1 MDTQKH
7 ADLPDIVDR
16 IDPAECDYTEWTQI
30 GMALKACGLGV
41 EVWDAWSAKDTK
53 RYHQGEC
60 AKKWATFGGEGV
72 SSGTIIH
79 IAEDHNVDIF
89 PEEEKGRA
97 LGWDE
102 PIDILLDDEYDDYD
116 FPSKRKPV
124 EKDETVFIDKTWVE
138 GKPLPVPSDDV
149 WNPIQEITAY
159 ISTLFEAD
167 EYVGYVMESW
177 EKDGRFLPSKGS
189 YARTSS
195 EILRDLNH
203 YQDIGMAMADYN
215 PQAGAWVRFN
225 ALDGQ
230 GVRNSNVAE
239 FRYALVESDSM
250 SKEMQYA
257 LMEQLELPIAT
268 LVDSGNKSLHA
279 IVRVD
284 AADYAEYKKR
294 VDSLY
299 DVCKKNGL
307 ILDTQNKNPSRLS
320 RLPGVMRGENK
331 QYLVATN
338 IGKESWAEWWDW
350 IQAVND
356 DLPDPEGL
364 SEIWDDMPQLAPPL
378 IDGILRQGHKMLIAG
393 PSKAG
398 KSYAL
403 IELCAAIA
411 EGKPWFGW
419 QCAQGRVLYVNL
431 ELDRPSALH
440 RFRDVYAALG
450 WAPIN
455 IDNID
460 IWNLRGKSVP
470 MDKLAPKLIRRS
482 AKKNYIAVVI
492 DPIYKVITGDE
503 NSADQM
509 AAFCNSFDLVASQL
523 GCAVIYCHHHSKGAQ
538 GSKRSMDRASGSG
551 VFARDP
557 DALIDM
563 SQLNITDDVL
573 QARQS
578 EVDWMQIQAWM
589 NMYVPGWKQTLTPD
603 EQAGPVAVCAWAQ
616 QHLAP
621 QYYQSLL
628 SIGEATKQA
637 AKTWTAWR
645 LDGTLREFPKFDE
658 KNLWFQYPLHCPD
671 LTGALD
677 DLLVEG
683 EFVNIYDKNDPK
695 AQRIR
700 DKAAAT
706 HKENAKANQEKK
718 KKAVRAGLE
727 ACAENGIEPTRA
739 NLLEAINDCELY
751 EDGEMTATML
761 KNITTQ
767 STSPWSPFYVDRKTK
782 CVIDT
787 HSDEDKPLNWDGNIK
802 EP

>member
-1 MDTQKH
+1 MATQAH

-30 GMALKACGLGV
+30 GMALKACGFGV
-41 EVWDAWSAKDTK
+41 EVWDSWSAKDTK

-60 AKKWATFGGEGV
+60 AKKWATFDGEGV
-72 SSGTIIH
+72 GSGTIIH

-102 PIDILLDDEYDDYD
+102 PIDILPDDEYDDYD
-116 FPSKRKPV
+116 FYKRKPA
-124 EKDETVFIDKTWVE
+124 EKDETVFIDRTWVE
-138 GKPLPVPSDDV
+138 GKPLPVPSDDA
-149 WNPIQEITAY
+149 WDPIQEIATY

-177 EKDGRFLPSKGS
+177 EKDGRYLPSKGS

-195 EILRDLNH
+195 EILRDLDRYH
-203 YQDIGMAMADYN
+203 DIGKAIGDYN
-215 PQAGAWVRFN
+215 EQGGAWIRFN

-257 LMEQLELPIAT
+257 LMEQLELPIAA

-284 AADYAEYKKR
+284 ATDYAEYKKR

-299 DVCKKNGL
+299 EVCKKNGL
-307 ILDTQNKNPSRLS
+307 NLDTQNKNPSRLS

-378 IDGILRQGHKMLIAG
+378 IDGVLRQGHKMLIAG

-440 RFRDVYAALG
+440 RFRDVYTALG
-450 WAPIN
+450 WAPTNIGN
-455 IDNID
+455 IDV
-460 IWNLRGKSVP
+460 WNLRGKSVP

-482 AKKNYIAVVI
+482 AKKDYIAVVI

-563 SQLNITDDVL
+563 SQINLTDDVL
-573 QARQS
+573 RARQS
-578 EVDWMQIQAWM
+578 EIDWLQIQAWM

-616 QHLAP
+616 QHLTP

-628 SIGEATKQA
+628 SIGEATKQT

-658 KNLWFQYPLHCPD
+658 KNLWFQYPLHLPD
-671 LTGALD
+671 YSGALN

-683 EFVNIYDKNDPK
+683 EYVDIFDGSKKSQRVLKNGRDKGVKSAEARAKKLQKEKND
-695 AQRIR
+695 AM
-700 DKAAAT
+700 
-706 HKENAKANQEKK
+706 KEAFKICKSE
-718 KKAVRAGLE
+718 GLE
-727 ACAENGIEPTRA
+727 TSRDNILTALNDNELFSKVVTKDMLRGWTRERTEWSEVKI
-739 NLLEAINDCELY
+739 NKETKLLELVTND
-751 EDGEMTATML
+751 
-761 KNITTQ
+761 
-767 STSPWSPFYVDRKTK
+767 V
-782 CVIDT
+782 
-787 HSDEDKPLNWDGNIK
+787 PLDWDGS
-802 EP
+802 EQTFQ

>member
-30 GMALKACGLGV
+30 GMALKACGFGV
-41 EVWDAWSAKDTK
+41 EVWDAWSAKDHK

-60 AKKWATFGGEGV
+60 AKKWATFDGEGV

-97 LGWDE
+97 LDWDE
-102 PIDILLDDEYDDYD
+102 PIDILPDDEYDDYD
-116 FPSKRKPV
+116 FYKRKPV

-138 GKPLPVPSDDV
+138 GKPLHVPSDDA
-149 WNPIQEITAY
+149 WNPIQEITTY

-378 IDGILRQGHKMLIAG
+378 IDGVLRQGHKMLIAG

-573 QARQS
+573 KARQS
-578 EVDWMQIQAWM
+578 EVDWLQIQAWM

-671 LTGALD
+671 LTGSLD

-683 EFVNIYDKNDPK
+683 EFVDMFDGSKKSQRVLKNGRDKGTKSAEVRNKKLQKEKND
-695 AQRIR
+695 AM
-700 DKAAAT
+700 
-706 HKENAKANQEKK
+706 KEALKICQED
-718 KKAVRAGLE
+718 GLE
-727 ACAENGIEPTRA
+727 TSRDNVLTILNDNELFSKVVTKDMLRGWTRERTEWSEVKI
-739 NLLEAINDCELY
+739 NKKTKLLELVTND
-751 EDGEMTATML
+751 
-761 KNITTQ
+761 I
-767 STSPWSPFYVDRKTK
+767 
-782 CVIDT
+782 
-787 HSDEDKPLNWDGNIK
+787 PLDWDGN
-802 EP
+802 EQTP

>member
-30 GMALKACGLGV
+30 GMALKACGFGV
-41 EVWDAWSAKDTK
+41 EVWDAWSAKDHK

-60 AKKWATFGGEGV
+60 AKKWATFDGEGV

-97 LGWDE
+97 LDWDE
-102 PIDILLDDEYDDYD
+102 PIDILPDDEYDDYD
-116 FPSKRKPV
+116 FYKRKPA

-138 GKPLPVPSDDV
+138 GKPLPVPSDEA
-149 WNPIQEITAY
+149 WNPIQEITTY

-177 EKDGRFLPSKGS
+177 EKDGRYLPSKGS

-195 EILRDLNH
+195 EILRDLDRYH
-203 YQDIGMAMADYN
+203 DIGKAMGDYN
-215 PQAGAWVRFN
+215 EQGGAWIRFN

-284 AADYAEYKKR
+284 AADYAEYKQR

-378 IDGILRQGHKMLIAG
+378 IDGVLRQGHKMLIAG

-440 RFRDVYAALG
+440 RFRDVYTALG
-450 WAPIN
+450 WAPTNIN
-455 IDNID
+455 NID

-482 AKKNYIAVVI
+482 AKKDYIAVVI

-563 SQLNITDDVL
+563 SQLNVTDDAL

-578 EVDWMQIQAWM
+578 EVDWLQIQAWM

-616 QHLAP
+616 QHLTP

-671 LTGALD
+671 LTGSLD

-683 EFVNIYDKNDPK
+683 EFVDMFDGSKKSQRVLKNGRDKGTKSAEVRNKKLQKEKND
-695 AQRIR
+695 AM
-700 DKAAAT
+700 
-706 HKENAKANQEKK
+706 KEALKICQED
-718 KKAVRAGLE
+718 GLE
-727 ACAENGIEPTRA
+727 TSRDNVLTILNDNELFSKVVTKDMLRGWTRERTEWSEVKI
-739 NLLEAINDCELY
+739 NKKTKLLELVTND
-751 EDGEMTATML
+751 
-761 KNITTQ
+761 I
-767 STSPWSPFYVDRKTK
+767 
-782 CVIDT
+782 
-787 HSDEDKPLNWDGNIK
+787 PLDWDGN
-802 EP
+802 EQTP

>member
-30 GMALKACGLGV
+30 GMALKACGFGV
-41 EVWDAWSAKDTK
+41 EVWDAWSAKDPK

-102 PIDILLDDEYDDYD
+102 PIDNVPDDEYDDYD
-116 FPSKRKPV
+116 FYKRKPT

-138 GKPLPVPSDDV
+138 GKPLPVPSDDE
-149 WNPIQEITAY
+149 WDPIQEITTY

-167 EYVGYVMESW
+167 EYVGYVMDSW
-177 EKDGRFLPSKGS
+177 EKDGRYLPSKGS

-203 YQDIGMAMADYN
+203 YHDIGKAMADYN

-250 SKEMQYA
+250 SKKMQYA

-284 AADYAEYKKR
+284 ATDYAEYKKR

-378 IDGILRQGHKMLIAG
+378 IDGVLRQGHKMLIAG

-450 WAPIN
+450 WAPTN
-455 IDNID
+455 IGNID

-509 AAFCNSFDLVASQL
+509 AAFCNSFDLVASQI

-563 SQLNITDDVL
+563 SQINLTDDVL
-573 QARQS
+573 RARQS
-578 EVDWMQIQAWM
+578 EIDWLQIQAWM
-589 NMYVPGWKQTLTPD
+589 NAYVPGWKQTLTPD

-616 QHLAP
+616 QHLTP

-658 KNLWFQYPLHCPD
+658 KNLWFQYPLHLPD
-671 LTGALD
+671 YSGALN

-683 EFVNIYDKNDPK
+683 EYVDIFDGSKKSQRVLKNGRDKGVKSAEARAKKLQKEKND
-695 AQRIR
+695 AM
-700 DKAAAT
+700 
-706 HKENAKANQEKK
+706 KEAFKICKSE
-718 KKAVRAGLE
+718 GLE
-727 ACAENGIEPTRA
+727 TSRDNILTALNDNELFSKVVTKDMLRGWTRERTEWSEVKI
-739 NLLEAINDCELY
+739 NKETKLLELVTND
-751 EDGEMTATML
+751 
-761 KNITTQ
+761 
-767 STSPWSPFYVDRKTK
+767 V
-782 CVIDT
+782 
-787 HSDEDKPLNWDGNIK
+787 PLDWDGS
-802 EP
+802 EQTFQ

>member
-30 GMALKACGLGV
+30 GMALKACGFGV
-41 EVWDAWSAKDTK
+41 EVWDAWSAKDPK

-102 PIDILLDDEYDDYD
+102 PIDNVPDDEYDDYD
-116 FPSKRKPV
+116 FYKRKPT

-138 GKPLPVPSDDV
+138 GKPLPVPSDDE
-149 WNPIQEITAY
+149 WDPIQEITTY

-167 EYVGYVMESW
+167 EYVGYVMDSW
-177 EKDGRFLPSKGS
+177 EKDGRYLPSKGS

-203 YQDIGMAMADYN
+203 YHDIGKAMADYN

-257 LMEQLELPIAT
+257 LMEQLEMPIAT

-284 AADYAEYKKR
+284 ATDYAEYKKR

-299 DVCKKNGL
+299 EVCKKNGL
-307 ILDTQNKNPSRLS
+307 NLDTQNKNPSRLS

-378 IDGILRQGHKMLIAG
+378 IDGVLRQGHKMLIAG

-440 RFRDVYAALG
+440 RFRDVYTALG
-450 WAPIN
+450 WAPTNINN
-455 IDNID
+455 IDV
-460 IWNLRGKSVP
+460 WNLRGKSVP

-482 AKKNYIAVVI
+482 AKKDYIAVVI

-563 SQLNITDDVL
+563 SQINLTDDVL
-573 QARQS
+573 RARQS
-578 EVDWMQIQAWM
+578 EIDWLQIQAWM
-589 NMYVPGWKQTLTPD
+589 NAYVPGWKQTLTPD

-616 QHLAP
+616 QHLTP

-658 KNLWFQYPLHCPD
+658 KNLWFQYPLHLPD
-671 LTGALD
+671 YSGALN

-683 EFVNIYDKNDPK
+683 EYVDIFDGSKKSQRVLKNGRDKGVKSAEARAKKLQKEKND
-695 AQRIR
+695 AM
-700 DKAAAT
+700 
-706 HKENAKANQEKK
+706 KEAFKICKSE
-718 KKAVRAGLE
+718 GLE
-727 ACAENGIEPTRA
+727 TSRDNILTALNDNELFSKVVTKDMLRGWTRERTEWSEVKI
-739 NLLEAINDCELY
+739 NKETKLLELVTND
-751 EDGEMTATML
+751 
-761 KNITTQ
+761 
-767 STSPWSPFYVDRKTK
+767 V
-782 CVIDT
+782 
-787 HSDEDKPLNWDGNIK
+787 PLDWDGS
-802 EP
+802 EQTFQ

>member
-30 GMALKACGLGV
+30 GMALKACGFGV
-41 EVWDAWSAKDTK
+41 EVWDAWSAKDPK

-102 PIDILLDDEYDDYD
+102 PIDNVPDDEYDDYD
-116 FPSKRKPV
+116 FYKRKPT

-138 GKPLPVPSDDV
+138 GKPLPVPSDDE
-149 WNPIQEITAY
+149 WDPIQEITTY

-167 EYVGYVMESW
+167 EYVGYVMDSW
-177 EKDGRFLPSKGS
+177 EKDGRYLPSKGS

-203 YQDIGMAMADYN
+203 YHDIGKAMGDYN
-215 PQAGAWVRFN
+215 EQGGAWIRFN

-307 ILDTQNKNPSRLS
+307 NLDTQNKNPSRLS

-378 IDGILRQGHKMLIAG
+378 IDGVLRQGHKMLIAG

-450 WAPIN
+450 WAPTNINN
-455 IDNID
+455 IDV
-460 IWNLRGKSVP
+460 WNLRGKSVP

-482 AKKNYIAVVI
+482 AKKDYIAVVI

-563 SQLNITDDVL
+563 SQINLTDDVL
-573 QARQS
+573 RARQS
-578 EVDWMQIQAWM
+578 EIDWLQIQAWM
-589 NMYVPGWKQTLTPD
+589 NAYVPGWKQTLTPD

-616 QHLAP
+616 QHLTP

-658 KNLWFQYPLHCPD
+658 KNLWFQYPLHLPD
-671 LTGALD
+671 YSGALN

-683 EFVNIYDKNDPK
+683 EYVDIFDGSKKSQRVLKNGRDKGVKSAEARAKKLQKEKND
-695 AQRIR
+695 AM
-700 DKAAAT
+700 
-706 HKENAKANQEKK
+706 KEAFKICKSE
-718 KKAVRAGLE
+718 GLE
-727 ACAENGIEPTRA
+727 TSRDNILTALNDNELFSKVVTKDMLRGWTRERTEWSEVKI
-739 NLLEAINDCELY
+739 NKETKLLELVTND
-751 EDGEMTATML
+751 
-761 KNITTQ
+761 
-767 STSPWSPFYVDRKTK
+767 V
-782 CVIDT
+782 
-787 HSDEDKPLNWDGNIK
+787 PLDWDGS
-802 EP
+802 EQTFQ